1 MNYLIYTIAI
11 IALGLFVTKS
21 KLVYTLSFFF
31 YIL

>member
-21 KLVYTLSFFF
+21 KLVYTLSFFLL
-31 YIL
+31 YH